1 MATAYKKPDLE
12 KFKRVLKAKA
22 GNISEVAK
30 ALKVSRSIVY
40 LWMNEDEEFRQA
52 CDDNN
57 ESLIDFAESK
67 LLTSINNG
75 SDTATIFFLKT
86 KGRNRG
92 YVEKSEIDHTTKG
105 ESLNKGYEKLT
116 DEELEKKIKELRDKM
131 Q

>member
-1 MATAYKKPDLE
+1 MEPYKKPELS
-12 KFKRVLKAKA
+12 KFIRVLKAKA
-22 GNISEVAK
+22 GNISETAK
-30 ALKVSRSIVY
+30 ALKVDRRSIY
-40 LWMNEDEEFRQA
+40 FWKEQDPAFKQAIEDQT
-52 CDDNN
+52 

-86 KGRNRG
+86 KGKSRG
-92 YVEKSEIDHTTKG
+92 YIEKSEVDHTTRG

-116 DEELEKKIKELRDKM
+116 DEELENKIKELRDKM

>member
-1 MATAYKKPDLE
+1 MEAYKKPDLE
-12 KFKRVLKAKA
+12 KFIRVLKAKA
-22 GNISEVAK
+22 GNISETAK
-30 ALKVSRSIVY
+30 ALKVGRRTIY
-40 LWMNEDEEFRQA
+40 LWKDTDPEFKQAIEDQT
-52 CDDNN
+52 

-116 DEELEKKIKELRDKM
+116 DEELENKIKELRDKM